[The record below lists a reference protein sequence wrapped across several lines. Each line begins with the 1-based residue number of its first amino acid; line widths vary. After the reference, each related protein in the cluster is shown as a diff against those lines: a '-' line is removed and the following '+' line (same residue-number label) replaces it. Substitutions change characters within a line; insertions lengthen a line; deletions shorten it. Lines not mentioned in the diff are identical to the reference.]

1 MGALLI
7 QYGVIMSVAL
17 GAVSVGVAIYIANVI
32 RRKDSGTDLMR
43 EIAKAIEDGAKANV
57 KRWSQAVELTSA
69 RAGLVLCADLEIAR
83 ADREAVRTYARNLR
97 SQLLAPPLGHKK
109 VLSLRTGTEWT
120 PSAEH
125 EEILAIPLPDTVD
138 AAFFLAVVQG
148 EISGDAGYQRWA
160 DREDDPEVA
169 RLLRLNGR
177 EETIHAERAQ
187 QVHEI
192 LSR

>member
-1 MGALLI
+1 MSEHDFLSASAAVAAAEALDVPTLELV
-7 QYGVIMSVAL
+7 YRL
-17 GAVSVGVAIYIANVI
+17 EVSGEVLY
-32 RRKDSGTDLMR
+32 
-43 EIAKAIEDGAKANV
+43 
-57 KRWSQAVELTSA
+57 Q
-69 RAGLVLCADLEIAR
+69 GL
-83 ADREAVRTYARNLR
+83 ADRVDDPEAKELLRRNGVEERGHARR
-97 SQLLAPPLGHKK
+97 IAK

>member
-1 MGALLI
+1 MPEHDFLSA
-7 QYGVIMSVAL
+7 SAAVAAAETL
-17 GAVSVGVAIYIANVI
+17 DVATLELVYRLEVSGEVLY
-32 RRKDSGTDLMR
+32 R
-43 EIAKAIEDGAKANV
+43 
-57 KRWSQAVELTSA
+57 
-69 RAGLVLCADLEIAR
+69 GL
-83 ADREAVRTYARNLR
+83 ADRVEDPEAKELLRRNGVEERGHARR
-97 SQLLAPPLGHKK
+97 IAK
-109 VLSLRTGTEWT
+109 VLSLRTGTEWI
-120 PSAEH
+120 PNPEH

-148 EISGDAGYQRWA
+148 EIAGDAGYQQWA
-160 DREDDPEVA
+160 DRETDPEVA

>member
-1 MGALLI
+1 MSEHDFLSASAAVAAAEALDVPTLELV
-7 QYGVIMSVAL
+7 YRLEVSGEAL
-17 GAVSVGVAIYIANVI
+17 Y
-32 RRKDSGTDLMR
+32 SGL
-43 EIAKAIEDGAKANV
+43 
-57 KRWSQAVELTSA
+57 
-69 RAGLVLCADLEIAR
+69 
-83 ADREAVRTYARNLR
+83 ADRVADPEAKELLRRNGVEERGHARR
-97 SQLLAPPLGHKK
+97 IAK

-120 PSAEH
+120 PTPAHDEV
-125 EEILAIPLPDTVD
+125 LAIPLPDTVD

-148 EISGDAGYQRWA
+148 EIAGDAGYQRWA
-160 DREDDPEVA
+160 DRETDPEVE

>member
-1 MGALLI
+1 MPEHDFLSASAAVAAAEALDVPTLELV
-7 QYGVIMSVAL
+7 YRL
-17 GAVSVGVAIYIANVI
+17 EVSGEVLY
-32 RRKDSGTDLMR
+32 
-43 EIAKAIEDGAKANV
+43 
-57 KRWSQAVELTSA
+57 Q
-69 RAGLVLCADLEIAR
+69 GL
-83 ADREAVRTYARNLR
+83 ADRVDDPEAKELLRRNGVEERGHARR
-97 SQLLAPPLGHKK
+97 IAK

>member
-1 MGALLI
+1 MPEYDFFSANAALAAKEHLDDGALELI
-7 QYGVIMSVAL
+7 YRL
-17 GAVSVGVAIYIANVI
+17 EVSGEVLY
-32 RRKDSGTDLMR
+32 
-43 EIAKAIEDGAKANV
+43 
-57 KRWSQAVELTSA
+57 Q
-69 RAGLVLCADLEIAR
+69 GL
-83 ADREAVRTYARNLR
+83 ADRVDDPEAKELLRRNGVEERGHARR
-97 SQLLAPPLGHKK
+97 IAK

>member
-1 MGALLI
+1 
-7 QYGVIMSVAL
+7 MSEHDFLSASAAVAAAETL
-17 GAVSVGVAIYIANVI
+17 DVPTLELVYRLEVSGEVLY
-32 RRKDSGTDLMR
+32 
-43 EIAKAIEDGAKANV
+43 
-57 KRWSQAVELTSA
+57 Q
-69 RAGLVLCADLEIAR
+69 GL
-83 ADREAVRTYARNLR
+83 ADRVDDPEAKELLRRNGVEERGHARR
-97 SQLLAPPLGHKK
+97 IAK

-120 PSAEH
+120 PTAEH

-148 EISGDAGYQRWA
+148 EISGDAGFQRWA

-177 EETIHAERAQ
+177 EETIHAGRAQ

>member
-1 MGALLI
+1 MC
-7 QYGVIMSVAL
+7 S
-17 GAVSVGVAIYIANVI
+17 S
-32 RRKDSGTDLMR
+32 D
-43 EIAKAIEDGAKANV
+43 
-57 KRWSQAVELTSA
+57 
-69 RAGLVLCADLEIAR
+69 
-83 ADREAVRTYARNLR
+83 
-97 SQLLAPPLGHKK
+97 
-109 VLSLRTGTEWT
+109 LSLRTGTEWT
-120 PSAEH
+120 PIAEH

>member
-1 MGALLI
+1 MSEHDFLSASAAVAAAEALDEPTLELV
-7 QYGVIMSVAL
+7 YRL
-17 GAVSVGVAIYIANVI
+17 EVSGEVLY
-32 RRKDSGTDLMR
+32 
-43 EIAKAIEDGAKANV
+43 
-57 KRWSQAVELTSA
+57 Q
-69 RAGLVLCADLEIAR
+69 GL
-83 ADREAVRTYARNLR
+83 ADRVDDPEAKELLRRNGVEERGHARR
-97 SQLLAPPLGHKK
+97 IAK